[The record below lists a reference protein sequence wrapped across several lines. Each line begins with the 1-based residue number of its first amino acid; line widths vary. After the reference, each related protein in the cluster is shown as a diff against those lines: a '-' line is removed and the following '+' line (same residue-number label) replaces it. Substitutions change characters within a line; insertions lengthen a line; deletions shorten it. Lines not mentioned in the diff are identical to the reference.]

1 MSKRAVQD
9 RIDTDEKKRQVTP
22 SFRFYVGCDQRGG
35 GFHLG
40 KPHQGRHQRFG
51 NRASRTDD
59 HPVRSP
65 GHGVHALDKGMKR
78 CADGD
83 PNAGEYG
90 GAHGDARHDGQG
102 APPVVFQVPKAEPH
116 KKPD

>member
-1 MSKRAVQD
+1 
-9 RIDTDEKKRQVTP
+9 
-22 SFRFYVGCDQRGG
+22 
-35 GFHLG
+35 
-40 KPHQGRHQRFG
+40 
-51 NRASRTDD
+51 
-59 HPVRSP
+59 
-65 GHGVHALDKGMKR
+65 MKR